1 MVICLERGANDLHNG
16 PADATA
22 SPSSLASLNLSGAVS
37 SRIEAVAILIRIE
50 LLLVVLRRCYRR

>member
-1 MVICLERGANDLHNG
+1 MVICLERGANGLHNG

-22 SPSSLASLNLSGAVS
+22 TPSSLASLNLSGAVS